1 MSLTDSD
8 SDSHFSE
15 TERASTAL
23 LIVDMIND
31 LEFDEGEQL
40 LEFALPVAR
49 RLQKLKQRFN
59 QRGWPV
65 IYANDNFGKWQSDFR
80 SQVDHCL
87 QDNVRGKAIV
97 ERLVPESDDYFVLK
111 PMHSAF
117 YGTTLDIL
125 LKNLGVTTLVIT
137 GVATNICILFTG
149 NDAYMRGYRLW
160 IPGDC
165 VAANTATLSET
176 ALEQARMVLKA
187 NTTNSAELDL
197 DQLA

>member
-1 MSLTDSD
+1 MSLTDSESKYD
-8 SDSHFSE
+8 E
-15 TERASTAL
+15 TEQFATAL

-40 LEFALPVAR
+40 LEFALPVAK
-49 RLQKLKQRFN
+49 RLQKLKQRFAE
-59 QRGWPV
+59 RGWPV

-87 QDNVRGKAIV
+87 EDNVRGKAIV

-125 LKNLGVTTLVIT
+125 LKNLGVNTLVIT
-137 GVATNICILFTG
+137 GVATNICILFTA
-149 NDAYMRGYRLW
+149 NDAYMRDYRIW
-160 IPGDC
+160 IPSDC

-176 ALEQARMVLKA
+176 ALEQARTVLKA
-187 NTTNSAELDL
+187 NTTNSTKLDL
-197 DQLA
+197 DQMA

>member
-8 SDSHFSE
+8 SQFDE
-15 TERASTAL
+15 TEQSTTAL

-40 LEFALPVAR
+40 LDFALPVAK
-49 RLQKLKQRFN
+49 RLQKLKKRFAE
-59 QRGWPV
+59 RGWPV

-80 SQVDHCL
+80 GQVDHCL
-87 QDNVRGKAIV
+87 HDNVCGKAIV
-97 ERLVPESDDYFVLK
+97 ELLVPQSDDYFVLK

-125 LKNLGVTTLVIT
+125 LKKLGVNTLVIT
-137 GVATNICILFTG
+137 GVATNICILFTA
-149 NDAYMRGYRLW
+149 NDAYMRGYQIW

-165 VAANTATLSET
+165 VAANTADLSEA

-197 DQLA
+197 DKLE

>member
-15 TERASTAL
+15 TARASTAL

>member
-1 MSLTDSD
+1 MSLTDSGT
-8 SDSHFSE
+8 HISE
-15 TERASTAL
+15 TERAATAL

-40 LEFALPVAR
+40 LEFALPVAK

-87 QDNVRGKAIV
+87 KDDVRGKAIV
-97 ERLVPESDDYFVLK
+97 ERLVPQSDDYFVLK

-125 LKNLGVTTLVIT
+125 LKNLRVTNLVIS
-137 GVATNICILFTG
+137 GVATNICILFTA
-149 NDAYMRGYRLW
+149 NDAYMRNYRLW

-165 VAANTATLSET
+165 VAANTASHSET
-176 ALEQARMVLKA
+176 ALEQARLVLKA
-187 NTTNSAELDL
+187 NTTNSTELDL
-197 DQLA
+197 KQLA